1 MVHSPILAH
10 HFPAVTHS
18 RNYLTSLFSPQTVAM
33 KLALYA
39 RVSKPPRGQKDIDV
53 QVKEQNPE
61 VQLRELREWCRS
73 NNHTIVFEYVD
84 RLSGKNTKRPQLQK
98 LMRDAT
104 KGLRDIEGVLV
115 WRLDRFGRSVRDL
128 HNLIAELDEGKIA
141 FVCLKD
147 GFDLR
152 TSGGRAMFGML
163 AVFAEFER
171 NVISERTKAGMALA
185 RSEGHLPGRKIDPAK
200 GPCRMTVWRQKQR
213 SEKIG

>member
-1 MVHSPILAH
+1 
-10 HFPAVTHS
+10 
-18 RNYLTSLFSPQTVAM
+18 M

-39 RVSKPPRGQKDIDV
+39 RVSKPPRGQAVDI

-73 NNHTIVFEYVD
+73 NHHTIVFEYVD

-98 LMRDAT
+98 LMRDAA

-128 HNLIAELDEGKIA
+128 HNLIAELDEARIA
-141 FVCLKD
+141 FICLKD
-147 GFDLR
+147 GFDLT

-171 NVISERTKAGMALA
+171 NVISERTKAGLALKRA
-185 RSEGHLPGRKIDPAK
+185 EGIVPGRKIDPEK

-213 SEKIG
+213 SEKSG

>member
-1 MVHSPILAH
+1 
-10 HFPAVTHS
+10 
-18 RNYLTSLFSPQTVAM
+18 M

-39 RVSKPPRGQKDIDV
+39 RVSKPPRGQAIDI

-61 VQLRELREWCRS
+61 VQLRELREWCRA
-73 NNHTIVFEYVD
+73 NHHPIVFEYVD

-98 LMRDAT
+98 LMRDAA

-128 HNLIAELDEGKIA
+128 HNLIAELDEARIA
-141 FVCLKD
+141 FICLKD
-147 GFDLR
+147 GFDLT

-171 NVISERTKAGMALA
+171 NVISERTKAGLALKRA
-185 RSEGHLPGRKIDPAK
+185 EGIIPGRKIDPEK

-213 SEKIG
+213 SEKSG